1 MQSLVANPYKKNTF
15 SPLTFPVLFLLFPAV
30 VFHRCKLC
38 ENREIFPALVGRT
51 QEVFLSR
58 PASCP
63 VSICPDP
70 PCFQLVSAKNLFLF
84 VY

>member
-1 MQSLVANPYKKNTF
+1 MKDALFMIPAPQHPFAKIFPAESPLHYPLQPLATSPYKKNIF

-51 QEVFLSR
+51 QEVFLS
-58 PASCP
+58 
-63 VSICPDP
+63 
-70 PCFQLVSAKNLFLF
+70 
-84 VY
+84 